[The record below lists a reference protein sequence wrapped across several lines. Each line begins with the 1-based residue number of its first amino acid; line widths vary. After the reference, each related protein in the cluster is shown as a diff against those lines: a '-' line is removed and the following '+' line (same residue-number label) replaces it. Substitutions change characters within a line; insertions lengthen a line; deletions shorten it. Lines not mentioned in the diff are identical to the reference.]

1 MSILVAGGAGYIGS
15 HTCVELLNAGYDV
28 VIVDNFSNSRKT
40 VIDRIRQL
48 TGCELGSESENRIRF
63 YHVDIRDIA
72 ALNNV
77 FEEELVNAYDV
88 DDGIDAVIN
97 FAGAKAVGESVE
109 RPLDYYE
116 NNVGGA
122 IQLAK
127 AMKRNGVKNLIF
139 SSSATVY
146 GAPETMPITED
157 FPVGGI
163 TNPYGQT
170 KAMIEQI
177 LADLYNS
184 DPAWNITLLRYFNP
198 IGAHESGM
206 IGEDP
211 KGIPNNLVPY
221 VAQVAVGKMDHVRV
235 FGNDYPTEDGTG
247 VRDYIHVVDLAKAH
261 VKALE
266 KILGK
271 PEECGAQERAGK
283 PASELCIYNLGTGRG
298 SSVMDV
304 IHAYEKA
311 CGKELPYKIYE
322 RRAGDAA
329 ISYCDASK
337 AYDEL
342 GWKAEKTLE
351 DMCVDSWRWQSQNPD
366 GYGE

>member
-28 VIVDNFSNSRKT
+28 VIVDNLSNSKKI
-40 VIDRIRQL
+40 VIDRMRQL
-48 TGCELGSESENRIRF
+48 TGCEIGSDSENRIRF
-63 YHVDIRDIA
+63 YHADIRDGA
-72 ALNNV
+72 MLNNI
-77 FEEELVNAYDV
+77 FEEELMIGADDV
-88 DDGIDAVIN
+88 GGIDAVIN

-109 RPLDYYE
+109 RPLEYYE

-122 IQLAK
+122 IELAK
-127 AMKRNGVKNLIF
+127 AMKRCGVKNLIF

-146 GAPETMPITED
+146 GTPEVMPITEE
-157 FPVGGI
+157 FPVGALDGLDGGI
-163 TNPYGQT
+163 TNPYGRT
-170 KAMIEQI
+170 KAIIEQI
-177 LADLYNS
+177 LTDLQTS

-211 KGIPNNLVPY
+211 KGTPNNLVPY

-235 FGNDYPTEDGTG
+235 FGDDYPTADGTG

-266 KILGK
+266 CKGLN
-271 PEECGAQERAGK
+271 
-283 PASELCIYNLGTGRG
+283 IYNLGTGRG
-298 SSVMDV
+298 SSVLDV

-311 CGKELPYKIYE
+311 CGRELPYKIYE

-329 ISYCDASK
+329 VSYCDASK

-342 GWKAEKTLE
+342 GWKAEKNLD
-351 DMCVDSWRWQSQNPD
+351 DMCVDSWRWQSNNPD